1 MWVLV
6 CGGYSAS
13 PSAVCGYWCVV
24 VIQLVPQLCVGIG
37 VWWLLASPSAVCGYW
52 CVVVI
57 QLVPQQCVGIG
68 VWWLFS

>member
-1 MWVLV
+1 MWVLVCGGYSASPSAVCIQVLV

-37 VWWLLASPSAVCGYW
+37 VWWL
-52 CVVVI
+52 
-57 QLVPQQCVGIG
+57 
-68 VWWLFS
+68 FS